1 MQRNTKRSRIFLGYR
16 IWTFQD
22 VLNSSEGLKKRYG
35 ILYVDHDENGGT
47 LDRYKKDSF
56 YWYQKVIR
64 TNGGDIEG

>member
-1 MQRNTKRSRIFLGYR
+1 M
-16 IWTFQD
+16 
-22 VLNSSEGLKKRYG
+22 NSSEGLKKRYG